1 VTKILRAKS
10 VLSILRIPEFFPRN
24 NNLRKDEREEIERK
38 KNMQNYFKITSKNIY
53 YFKEYFF
60 ATSSVL

>member
-10 VLSILRIPEFFPRN
+10 VLSILRIPEFFPRD
-24 NNLRKDEREEIERK
+24 NNLRKEREEIEKK